1 MPQATRIV
9 LWSAVFWAG
18 TLCLPGGLQG
28 QQPLADRDW
37 PGGNVLRTG
46 FLGPPAS
53 EDSPQPPDA
62 RQSPTAVARRDEMP
76 PDGQAKPK
84 PVPARA
90 VQVDPIPLAPPGR
103 SGQRDKDAA
112 KPKASLDTS
121 SLITVGSSL
130 AVVLGLFFVVA
141 WVMRRT
147 TPGNCPVLPNEVFEV
162 LGRAPLAARQQAHL
176 VRLGAKLVLLSI
188 SPGGVETLSEV
199 TDPDEVNRL
208 AGLCQRA
215 RPDST
220 TAAFRQVFERFTKE
234 HPADRPLE
242 AGRGGLY
249 QGTMGTG
256 GSVRGGSEDADG

>member
-9 LWSAVFWAG
+9 VWFAVMSAG
-18 TLCLPGGLQG
+18 SLYLPGRVQG
-28 QQPLADRDW
+28 QPLTDHDW

-46 FLGPPAS
+46 FQTPPAP
-53 EDSPQPPDA
+53 EGSPSPSDA
-62 RQSPTAVARRDEMP
+62 RETRAAVARRDEMP
-76 PDGQAKPK
+76 EGEGAPPKAAPAPGGQA
-84 PVPARA
+84 
-90 VQVDPIPLAPPGR
+90 DPMPLAPPGR
-103 SGQRDKDAA
+103 AGQQGKDAA
-112 KPKASLDTS
+112 KAKPGLDVS

-141 WVMRRT
+141 WVIRRT
-147 TPGNCPVLPNEVFEV
+147 APGNCPVLPNEVFEV

-188 SPGGVETLSEV
+188 SPGGVEALSEV

-220 TAAFRQVFERFTKE
+220 TTAFRQVFQRFTKE

-242 AGRGGLY
+242 AARDGLYRGTKGTSGGARGGLE
-249 QGTMGTG
+249 G
-256 GSVRGGSEDADG
+256 ADV